1 MKDHI
6 SYCHPVFWI
15 KILSNMAKIDNEQY
29 NRAMKYI
36 EHAKEGWRNLYFSK
50 LRSVLA
56 LLGVLVGTASVV
68 AMVMG
73 GQLATNEA
81 LKQFKSLGT
90 DLLAVSINMAS
101 EEGRESAGKAESLSL
116 QQVLALQHV
125 NPSITHV
132 APYTQLY
139 HPVAYAGHPVNG
151 TLLGVTD
158 SFAEILRV
166 KLQKG
171 RFVASVDNYAFYC
184 VIGQDVYAAMKE
196 IAGKD
201 PIGQSLQIGKNMF
214 VVVCVAE

>member
-81 LKQFKSLGT
+81 LKEFKSLGT
-90 DLLAVSINMAS
+90 DLLAVSINAS
-101 EEGRESAGKAESLSL
+101 SDEARNTAGKMEDMSL
-116 QQVLALQHV
+116 QQALALQSADL
-125 NPSITHV
+125 SITKS
-132 APYTQLY
+132 APY
-139 HPVAYAGHPVNG
+139 
-151 TLLGVTD
+151 
-158 SFAEILRV
+158 
-166 KLQKG
+166 
-171 RFVASVDNYAFYC
+171 
-184 VIGQDVYAAMKE
+184 
-196 IAGKD
+196 
-201 PIGQSLQIGKNMF
+201 
-214 VVVCVAE
+214 